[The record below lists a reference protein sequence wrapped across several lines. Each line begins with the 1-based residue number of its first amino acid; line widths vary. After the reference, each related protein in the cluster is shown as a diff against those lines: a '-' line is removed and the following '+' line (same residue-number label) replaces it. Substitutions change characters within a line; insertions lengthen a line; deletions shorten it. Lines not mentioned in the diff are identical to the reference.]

1 MATTTHAARPYGRAA
16 GDRRENDV
24 SEPQR
29 LRVVHGDGIDEETP
43 PHSIPAEQSVL
54 GSAMLWPI
62 ALAEVRTIL
71 DGSEFWRPAHQTIWD
86 AICSLA
92 DAGNP
97 HDPISVAR
105 ALGPDIDKTGGAPYL
120 HTLVSTAIV
129 AATASHHAQIVADL
143 AYARNVIAASCR
155 LTQAARGNDTGTL
168 RAAVA
173 AETAA
178 LTESARRGWPD
189 PVPLSA
195 AMDLPEFP
203 LWTLPAWL
211 GEYCASLAEATQTPP
226 DMAACLALAVLSVAA
241 SGKVRIEPR
250 PGWTEPACLY
260 VLVAL
265 PPGNRKSEV
274 FRHLTAPLRQAETA
288 LIESARPAIAEAHIR
303 LKLAEAAA
311 ENTAKA
317 AQAAAMSVDND
328 RKAVTLIEAVQAREE
343 LDNARIPAEP
353 CLFADDA
360 TIERLGS
367 RLAEQGGRFAVL
379 SPEGEIF
386 SVAAGRYSGTPN
398 IGILKSA
405 HAGEAIRID
414 RQNRPAEHIESATLT
429 LGICTQPSV
438 LAQLGDTPEF
448 RDQGLLARILYSIP
462 ESKLGWRNP
471 DPDPLPASVREQFS
485 ATVTALTL
493 SLHDLTEPQ
502 DITFAPDAAAAVAG
516 LLGNIEPRF
525 RPGADLAHMTD
536 WGGKL
541 TGAIA
546 RIAGLLHLAEH
557 ARDGWAQP
565 VSVGTL
571 EAAAE
576 IGAYFTAHAK
586 AAYDSIGTDPAVA
599 SARAILTWISHTNPG
614 QFTARDLMRGL
625 RGRFA
630 KATDTTAPLAVLES
644 HGWIR
649 QRPAPPP
656 SGGRGRPAASTWD
669 THPDLLKQA

>member
-1 MATTTHAARPYGRAA
+1 MPP
-16 GDRRENDV
+16 GDRRDNSV
-24 SEPQR
+24 SQPQR
-29 LRVVHGDGIDEETP
+29 LRVVQGDGIEEEAP

-54 GSAMLWPI
+54 GSVMLSPI
-62 ALAEVRTIL
+62 ALAEVRDIL
-71 DGSEFWRPAHQTIWD
+71 DGSEFWRPAHRLIWD
-86 AICSLA
+86 AICALT
-92 DAGNP
+92 DDGNP

-105 ALGPDIDKTGGAPYL
+105 SLASDITKIGGAPYL
-120 HTLVSTAIV
+120 HTLISTVPV
-129 AATASHHAQIVADL
+129 AAMAAHHARIVADL
-143 AYARNVIAASCR
+143 AYARNVLEASCR
-155 LTQAARGNDTGTL
+155 LAEAARGSDISAL
-168 RAAVA
+168 RATVA
-173 AETAA
+173 TETSA
-178 LTESARRGWPD
+178 LTEVARRGWPD

-195 AMDLPEFP
+195 TMDLPEFP
-203 LWTLPAWL
+203 LWALPAWL

-250 PGWTEPACLY
+250 PGWIEPACLY
-260 VLVAL
+260 VLVVL

-274 FRHLTAPLRQAETA
+274 FRHMTAPLRQAEKA
-288 LIESARPAIAEAHIR
+288 LVETARPAIAEAHIR
-303 LKLAEAAA
+303 LKLAEAEAD
-311 ENTAKA
+311 NTAKA
-317 AQAAAMSVDND
+317 AQAAAMSVDDD
-328 RKAVTLIEAVQAREE
+328 RKAVTLIDAVQARQD
-343 LDNARIPAEP
+343 LDDARIPAEP

-386 SVAAGRYSGTPN
+386 AVAAGRYSGAPN

-405 HAGEAIRID
+405 HAGETIRID
-414 RQNRPAEHIESATLT
+414 RQNRPAEHIDSATLT
-429 LGICTQPSV
+429 LGICTQPGV
-438 LAQLGDTPEF
+438 LSRLGDTPEF
-448 RDQGLLARILYSIP
+448 RDQGLLARILYSVP
-462 ESKLGWRNP
+462 ESKLGWRNA
-471 DPDPLPASVREQFS
+471 DPEPMPSAVREHFN
-485 ATVTALTL
+485 ATVSALTL
-493 SLHDLTEPQ
+493 SLHDLAEPK
-502 DITFAPDAAAAVAG
+502 DITFAPDAATAVAT
-516 LLGNIEPRF
+516 LLSDIEPRF

-565 VSVGTL
+565 VSATTL

-576 IGAYFTAHAK
+576 IGTYFTAHAK

-599 SARAILTWISHTNPG
+599 SARAILAWISHTNTG

-630 KATDTTAPLAVLES
+630 KAADTTAPLAVLEA

-649 QRPAPPP
+649 QRPSQPP
-656 SGGRGRPAASTWD
+656 SGGRGRPAAPVWD
-669 THPDLLKQA
+669 IHPALLDQP